1 MFYKRVFLFLF
12 LLITVSNI
20 YIFFNRD
27 DFRFIKQSSYTNLYP
42 NYLTSIKSYEKIND
56 STLEV
61 VVNKTNFKLTDKAV
75 QLKLKK
81 GIHDYDV
88 IEKTSTDSLKI
99 TVEYLATEDYA
110 NQGNSLQGGI
120 TIYNSP
126 LLQNLENTALSKWK
140 ADDEMTSTPLERNLV
155 NTILKDSI
163 KIIASESTNE
173 KVKKISIFLAYRLRN
188 AVGLPT
194 DSLLSLSPYNQ
205 YVCGSKGQ
213 KIWCGNYAQI
223 FMLFCKQANIKTRY
237 IEINKTYNNLPGNLH
252 IFNEYYIPEQGKW
265 AAIDLLNNTI
275 FFRNQFGEYLNAIQ
289 VKNTNPLDS
298 TIKVFKAVSDS
309 SLSIV
314 NFSSLPKA
322 FFDTYNSTKDLKY
335 YLSLDYNEGNSFF
348 KKFKRY
354 FTNKYYY
361 EFYLDEEMVN
371 NKKGYFKIFFLWLQ
385 AIFTLLFILDFA
397 TKLMLNKR

>member
-12 LLITVSNI
+12 LLITISNI
-20 YIFFNRD
+20 YIFLNRD
-27 DFRFIKQSSYTNLYP
+27 DYRFVKQSSYAELYP
-42 NYLTSIKSYEKIND
+42 NYLTSIKSYKKIND

-61 VVNKTNFKLTDKAV
+61 VINKTNFKLSDKVV
-75 QLKLKK
+75 QVKLKK

-88 IEKTSTDSLKI
+88 FEKTSADSLKI

-110 NQGNSLQGGI
+110 KYGNSLQGGI

-126 LLQNLENTALSKWK
+126 LLHDLKNTELSKWK
-140 ADDEMTSTPLERNLV
+140 ANEEISSTPLERNLV
-155 NTILKDSI
+155 NTILEDSI
-163 KIIASESTNE
+163 KVISTEPTIE
-173 KVKKISIFLAYRLRN
+173 KIKKISTFLAYKLRN

-205 YVCGSKGQ
+205 YFCGSKGQ

-237 IEINKTYNNLPGNLH
+237 VEINKLYNNLPGNLH
-252 IFNEYYIPEQGKW
+252 IFNEYYITEQGKW
-265 AAIDLLNNTI
+265 AAIDLLNNNL
-275 FFRNQFGEYLNAIQ
+275 FYKNNFGEFLNAVQI
-289 VKNTNPLDS
+289 KNANAGDTS
-298 TIKVFKAVSDS
+298 IKVFKANSDT
-309 SLSIV
+309 SLVQIS
-314 NFSSLPKA
+314 FSYLPKA

-335 YLSLDYNEGNSFF
+335 YLSLDYNEGNSLF

-361 EFYLDEEMVN
+361 EFYSDNEIVN
-371 NKKGYFKIFFLWLQ
+371 NKKFYTKSLFLWLQ
-385 AIFTLLFILDFA
+385 SIFTLIFIIGFA
-397 TKLMLNKR
+397 AKLMLPKK